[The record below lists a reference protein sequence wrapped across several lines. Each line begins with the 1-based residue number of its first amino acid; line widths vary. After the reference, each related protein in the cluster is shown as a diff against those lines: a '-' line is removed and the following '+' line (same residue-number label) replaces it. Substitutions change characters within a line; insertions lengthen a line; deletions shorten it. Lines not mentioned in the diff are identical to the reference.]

1 MLRLAA
7 SLLFTSLAH
16 CPTIDTG
23 HTTAMSICLFS
34 IQNSSKVKEH
44 EQQQQQQQ
52 EYLFLDPKIERPC
65 CLEDSIAAQL
75 WVLILSQ
82 MEQYFLS
89 GMHCIF
95 FSAFGSRLAQYHA
108 LYLLL
113 ILWKH
118 CKTRPDAYS
127 PRVPLEEAGAH

>member
-52 EYLFLDPKIERPC
+52 QEYLFLDPKIERPC
-65 CLEDSIAAQL
+65 CLQDSIAAQL
-75 WVLILSQ
+75 WGSDLVSNGARFSQ
-82 MEQYFLS
+82 W
-89 GMHCIF
+89 
-95 FSAFGSRLAQYHA
+95 HA

-113 ILWKH
+113 SLWKQISSVACIVSSSH
-118 CKTRPDAYS
+118 T
-127 PRVPLEEAGAH
+127 LEAL